1 MFNAR
6 DLLGQVMQVAMTDTT
21 ASRMRHAM
29 GPDALGRADN
39 PLAAI
44 FGQMVPQGAGA
55 GGLAG
60 MAGGLLGDAGRSLQ
74 RGNPLAVGG
83 LGALAGALLGGGG
96 GAAKGALGGGVM
108 ALLGSIALAALRDQ
122 SGGPPPAVEEVAQ
135 QAPLGLREPRD
146 PAEEAVLESHAEL
159 ILRAMITA
167 AKADGQI
174 DGGEMERIV
183 GRLEAGGADDAAR
196 AFVLDEMRAP
206 QDLDRLV
213 GAVDRPELAVEV
225 YAASLLALEV
235 DTPAERDYLRRL
247 AARLN
252 LDPATVRRVHGAL
265 AAPADA

>member
-1 MFNAR
+1 MLNAR

-21 ASRMRHAM
+21 ANRMRHAM
-29 GPDALGRADN
+29 GPSALGRADN

-44 FGQMVPQGAGA
+44 FGQSSPGGGL

-60 MAGGLLGDAGRSLQ
+60 MAESMLGNAGRSVQ

-96 GAAKGALGGGVM
+96 GAARGALGGGVM
-108 ALLGSIALAALRDQ
+108 ALLGSIAMTALKNRQQGAA
-122 SGGPPPAVEEVAQ
+122 PPSADEVASE
-135 QAPLGLREPRD
+135 APLGLRAPQD
-146 PAEEAVLESHAEL
+146 AAEEAALEHHAAL

-174 DGGEMERIV
+174 DGGEMQRIL
-183 GRLEAGGADDAAR
+183 GRLEQDGADDEGR
-196 AFVLDEMRAP
+196 AFVLEEMRATA
-206 QDLDRLV
+206 DLERLAS
-213 GAVDRPELAVEV
+213 AVDSRELAVEV

-247 AARLN
+247 AERLG
-252 LDPATVRRVHGAL
+252 LDAATVRRVHGAL
-265 AAPADA
+265 DAPA